1 MGTRFLVGLT
11 LLTTL
16 LYHNQMT
23 AESLVS
29 DSVIPLRTSD
39 TGDDALSMMSDFYI
53 RHLPVV
59 NNTQLLGIL
68 CEEDI
73 LNSDVEEPVGSYQ
86 LSLPHVKVLA
96 GDHIYEVMRVLA
108 DFKLTVVPVV
118 DPQGNYIGLIT
129 LEDLLHFFASS
140 NTFQETGSIIVLEMA
155 RRDYSL
161 VEIARIVESEGSYI
175 LSSFISSQADP
186 AIFNVT
192 IKINSQDIYAIL
204 NTFERFN
211 YQIKAS
217 FNESVYHEALQD
229 RYDALINYLNV

>member
-1 MGTRFLVGLT
+1 M
-11 LLTTL
+11 LTTL
-16 LYHNQMT
+16 IYYNQMT

-96 GDHIYEVMRVLA
+96 GDHMYEVMRVLA

-140 NTFQETGSIIVLEMA
+140 STFQESGSIIVLEMA

-161 VEIARIVESEGSYI
+161 VEIARIVESEGAYI

-217 FNESVYHEALQD
+217 FNESVYHEALKD